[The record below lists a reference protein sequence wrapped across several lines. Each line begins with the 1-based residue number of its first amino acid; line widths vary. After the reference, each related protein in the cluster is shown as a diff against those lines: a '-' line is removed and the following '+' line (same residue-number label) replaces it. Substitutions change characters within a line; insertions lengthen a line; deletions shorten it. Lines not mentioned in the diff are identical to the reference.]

1 MLLVHYGDNCEERLY
16 ITQDLNRSYFLLELA
31 SFYGFV
37 VYLNADLGLS
47 GLSSCYISVLLFH
60 FGYSPLTL

>member
-1 MLLVHYGDNCEERLY
+1 MLVIHYGDNCEERLY
-16 ITQDLNRSYFLLELA
+16 ITQDLNCSCFLLELIY
-31 SFYGFV
+31 FFGFV

-60 FGYSPLTL
+60 FGYSPLIL

>member
-1 MLLVHYGDNCEERLY
+1 MLIVHYDDNCEERLY
-16 ITQDLNRSYFLLELA
+16 ITQDLNCSCFLLELI
-31 SFYGFV
+31 FLFFV

-60 FGYSPLTL
+60 FGSSPLTL